1 MRLDRNFYI
10 RPTKKVAEDLL
21 GKTIVRKLESKIF
34 KKGKIVE
41 LEIYKGPEGK
51 AAHSKNGKKTK
62 RNKVFWEKGGLLYV
76 YLIYGIHWMVNII
89 TEKEGGPEAI
99 LIRAI

>member
-62 RNKVFWEKGGLLYV
+62 RNKVFLGERRA
-76 YLIYGIHWMVNII
+76 
-89 TEKEGGPEAI
+89 T
-99 LIRAI
+99 IRLFDIRNPLDGQYNN